1 MKKTYINPEME
12 VIKLQTMQV
21 LAGSGKEEVNSNGDP
36 GSANDAEAPAA
47 EFWDE

>member
-12 VIKLQTMQV
+12 VIKLQTTMQM
-21 LAGSGKEEVNSNGDP
+21 LTGSERDIAGE